1 MRYVKI
7 VLAVC
12 CPALILCCCS
22 LSESVYVMC
31 AGCCVKCVELTEII
45 TDITRSYHF
54 ISFAVGNCSHQAT
67 HSSSVHLSSQQHRT
81 SPASKLNIL
90 TCFPN
95 IRKVFRRNPD
105 LVSGGNMCKLSKIP
119 NILTFPWHNIGGGGA
134 QQRSPGRHMSPL
146 HLPSL
151 HYRKVLGMM
160 GCTLPWSLDID
171 TRRHL

>member
-1 MRYVKI
+1 MLLQSI
-7 VLAVC
+7 WL
-12 CPALILCCCS
+12 
-22 LSESVYVMC
+22 SVYVMC
-31 AGCCVKCVELTEII
+31 SGCCVKCVELTEII

-67 HSSSVHLSSQQHRT
+67 HNSSVHLSSQQHRT

-105 LVSGGNMCKLSKIP
+105 PVSGGNMCKLSKIP

-151 HYRKVLGMM
+151 HYGKVLGMM